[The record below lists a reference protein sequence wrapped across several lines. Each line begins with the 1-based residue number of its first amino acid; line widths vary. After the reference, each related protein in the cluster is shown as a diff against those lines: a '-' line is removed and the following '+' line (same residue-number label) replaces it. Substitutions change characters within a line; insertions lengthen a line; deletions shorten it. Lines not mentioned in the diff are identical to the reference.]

1 MMRVPDPSLTEL
13 LLERGVILDNAE
25 LRETLQEAAWLSHQA
40 EITAA
45 LPLDDE
51 EPAVPPALDVAS

>member
-1 MMRVPDPSLTEL
+1 MRVPDPSLTEQ
-13 LLERGVILDNAE
+13 LLENGVVRDSVE
-25 LRETLQEAAWLSHQA
+25 LREVLQEAAWLAHQA

-51 EPAVPPALDVAS
+51 EPSVPPALEVTL